1 MSLMSQIALTVTPYR
16 LEIDHKESP
25 ETTLY
30 WNGNSIGVS
39 FLSAAFAVSA
49 IPEGTRI
56 EDSFAGCVIPLVKEG
71 FNDFKV
77 TESILISV
85 ANWEIE

>member
-49 IPEGTRI
+49 ASSSNALRSSSERASIDELQ
-56 EDSFAGCVIPLVKEG
+56 DVSFL
-71 FNDFKV
+71 
-77 TESILISV
+77 L
-85 ANWEIE
+85 